1 MAATSAGTWRLFASV
16 FIQNRL
22 AVAGLAVLVVM
33 VLFSFVGPYFYH
45 TNQVQTNLALAD
57 LPPSSSHPLG
67 TDDVGYDV
75 LGRLMLG
82 GQSSLEVGVAA
93 ALLSSLLGT
102 VWGAAAG
109 LAGGWVDAVLMRVVD
124 AIMAVP
130 FLLLALLLA
139 NIFTPTVPVL
149 IVVISLISWL
159 STARLVRG
167 STLSLRVRDYI
178 LAAKAA
184 GAGSPRIIIRHII
197 PNVMGTV
204 VVQTTFSVA
213 DAILLLAVMSY
224 LGLGPPPPAADWG
237 GMLTNGLNY
246 IYDGYWW
253 LIYPAGLCIVLLVT
267 AFNFMGDALRDAFE
281 VRLRR
286 R

>member
-1 MAATSAGTWRLFASV
+1 MQQPQSTWRLFLSV

-22 AVAGLAVLVVM
+22 AIVGLAIIVLM
-33 VLFSFVGPYFYH
+33 ALFSFAGPLMYH
-45 TNQVQTNLALAD
+45 TNQVQTNLALED
-57 LPPSSSHPLG
+57 LPPSRSHPLG

-93 ALLSSLLGT
+93 ALIASLLGT
-102 VWGAAAG
+102 VWGAVAG
-109 LAGGWVDAVLMRVVD
+109 FLGGWVDAILMRVVD
-124 AIMAVP
+124 SIMAVP

-149 IVVISLISWL
+149 IVMIGLISWL

-167 STLSLRVRDYI
+167 STLSIRVRDYV
-178 LAAKAA
+178 LAAKMA
-184 GAGSPRIIIRHII
+184 GAGNMRVIIRHIV

-213 DAILLLAVMSY
+213 DAVLLLAVLSY

-253 LIYPAGLCIVLLVT
+253 LIYPAGVCIVLIVI
-267 AFNFMGDALRDAFE
+267 AFNFIGDALRDAFD
-281 VRLRR
+281 VRLQQR
-286 R
+286 